1 MLACVLALVL
11 AKDCDSQRM
20 KCKEQN
26 CERED
31 LDIQAPEKTL
41 FASLV
46 VNQPNS
52 DPSIANTV
60 NRIQSSIVQRSIASD
75 LRPNV

>member
-1 MLACVLALVL
+1 MLAYVLASVL
-11 AKDCDSQRM
+11 AEDCDSQRI
-20 KCKEQN
+20 KGKERN
-26 CERED
+26 CMCED
-31 LDIQAPEKTL
+31 VDVQAPEKTL
-41 FASLV
+41 LASLV

-52 DPSIANTV
+52 TPSIANTV